1 MTIKFWLWT
10 VLAMSPVSAYA
21 INPASDTAVSDIQKQ
36 IYAANRMDYQIG
48 IAVQAVNDAEALK
61 RSPESIDALKKQV
74 VREKAKKNAALT
86 KAIHMTIHAYGLA
99 PANPAGTSVM
109 RSTKGR
115 KLTWLPVAREM
126 EAHEIERLNGSR
138 SEIAQPKEKVYGI
151 TYPDGTTFM
160 DPSVFEDGPGFL
172 ASYLLHERIHF
183 EQITTDGKANKLTYA
198 ALQEEAYKAQ
208 VDNANSFFD
217 PKKPSRLMD
226 DIARLRDD
234 QTKIVEQEKKES
246 ETIKGRLRALLPRP
260 NVEIFE
266 ARVHTNAELADI
278 SGLVATARSQAAVAR
293 RDREERE
300 ARAQAAADDAARR
313 DHDRRLRDA
322 MLDMARRSC
331 ASPGSVDQSELDGLA
346 VPHDKDFV
354 KAYPQGADD
363 CVVRVFYSLERGTD
377 ANELR
382 IRSAPL
388 TAADARVSVPP
399 IHVVPAVASK
409 RFDASLPMLQ
419 HYAQAACRTQGQV
432 PLDKELTNPRQPFQ
446 FSKDWDDRAADDLAV
461 GLGRCE
467 SLLFRK
473 LIELIRAGEGSRID
487 AKWVQDAAAIY
498 RSIPEPA
505 PGYVPP
511 TGGGRAPRCED
522 YGNIRCP

>member
-1 MTIKFWLWT
+1 MISKILLF
-10 VLAMSPVSAYA
+10 VVFI
-21 INPASDTAVSDIQKQ
+21 INTSSVFGLNTPSDISVEDIQNQ
-36 IYAANRMDYQIG
+36 IYAANRLDKQIG
-48 IAVQAVNDAEALK
+48 DAVALV
-61 RSPESIDALKKQV
+61 LKAQREEKTEEEISRLQNRV
-74 VREKAKKNAALT
+74 LREKAKKYAALT
-86 KAIHMTIHAYGLA
+86 KAIHMTIEAYGLE
-99 PANPAGTSVM
+99 PDKSIGTSVM

-160 DPSVFEDGPGFL
+160 DPSVFEEGPGFL

-208 VDNANSFFD
+208 VDNANVFFD
-217 PKKPSRLMD
+217 PKKPSRLME
-226 DIARLRDD
+226 DIARLLDE
-234 QTKIVEQEKKES
+234 QTQIVKQEKKES

-266 ARVHTNAELADI
+266 ATVHTNAEMADI

-300 ARAQAAADDAARR
+300 ARTQAAADDAARL
-313 DHDRRLRDA
+313 DHDRRLRDY

-331 ASPGSVDQSELDGLA
+331 ASPGSVDQSELDGLPL
-346 VPHDKDFV
+346 PHDTDFV
-354 KAYPQGADD
+354 KAYPQGAED
-363 CVVRVFYSLERGTD
+363 CVVRVFNFLARGAD

-399 IHVVPAVASK
+399 IHVVPAVANK

-432 PLDKELTNPRQPFQ
+432 PLDTELTSPRTRFQ
-446 FSKDWDDRAADDLAV
+446 FFKEWDDKVAEGLAV

-498 RSIPEPA
+498 RSIPDPA
-505 PGYVPP
+505 PGYAPP